1 MKKNILFF
9 MSIPVDL
16 FAVFLLLTF
25 IPVQAGAQPLSDP
38 GTAEHEIT
46 GLDFWTDEQGHL
58 YVDLQGRDIP
68 EPSVRVKNDSRME
81 ALIPDFKTDLS
92 LTPLY
97 RLDEFEAGI
106 KSLFLQNTESGTR
119 LIWNWNQEMPFQ
131 VSTGPDSLTY
141 EFAPAEAPSQSE
153 AEQNSSADVHFT
165 DLSREL
171 PGAPAEIGSSTLFPG
186 MKKDYTG
193 DLISVDLQDAEV
205 EHVIRLITSITD
217 YNLVLDEDVTGR
229 ISLRL
234 KDIPWDQALDLVL
247 IQKNL
252 GMVHQGNIIR
262 ITTAQKLE
270 AEQAQARRARQAEA
284 EARKSIR
291 DLEPLEREFI
301 QINYSTANE
310 MLPQIK
316 DFLSDRGK
324 VSHDPRTNTLIVQ
337 DTSSHIDDVKA
348 LIENL
353 DRPEKQVYIE
363 ARVVYASEEFTRGLG
378 IGWNF
383 LYPEQNAF
391 SPNGNVLG
399 AVQYS
404 SMNFPAMPDYSAALT
419 GSLDRLTGNMFS
431 LDAELRLGESQNQ
444 SRTISAPKII
454 TLNNVRAEIEQGVRI
469 RRQVPDER
477 GTRTEYEDAVLRLA
491 VQPQITADNRLIL
504 DLELSDDSPA
514 EDGINTRLTRT
525 KFLIENGETIV
536 IGGIMKTIEE
546 QNEGRIPGLGTV
558 PVLGWLFKNQHIG
571 DSKNELLIFIRPEIL

>member
-9 MSIPVDL
+9 IFIPVDL
-16 FAVFLLLTF
+16 FAIFLLLIF
-25 IPVQAGAQPLSDP
+25 IPVQAGAQSVSAQ
-38 GTAEHEIT
+38 GAAEHEIT
-46 GLDFWTDEQGHL
+46 GLDFWADEQGYL
-58 YVDLQGRDIP
+58 YVDLKGRDIP
-68 EPSVRVKNDSRME
+68 VPSVRLKNDSRME
-81 ALIPDFKTDLS
+81 ALIPSFKTDLS

-97 RLDEFEAGI
+97 RLDEFKAGI
-106 KSLFLQNTESGTR
+106 KSLFLQNTSSGTR
-119 LIWNWNQEMPFQ
+119 LIWNWNQEIPFK
-131 VSTGPDSLTY
+131 VSTDQDSLTY
-141 EFAPAEAPSQSE
+141 QFAPADTSAQTDT
-153 AEQNSSADVHFT
+153 EQGGSTETDFT

-171 PGAPAEIGSSTLFPG
+171 PGAPGETGSGTLFPG

-193 DLISVDLQDAEV
+193 DLISIDLQDAEV

-217 YNLVLDEDVTGR
+217 YNLVLDEDLSGR

-234 KDIPWDQALDLVL
+234 VNIPWDQALDLVL

-252 GMVHQGNIIR
+252 GMVHRGNIIR

-270 AEQAQARRARQAEA
+270 AEQAQARRAREAEA
-284 EARKSIR
+284 EARKSLK

-310 MLPQIK
+310 MLPQIR
-316 DFLSDRGK
+316 DFLSERGK

-337 DTSSHIDDVKA
+337 DTGSHLDDVKA

-363 ARVVYASEEFTRGLG
+363 ARVVYASEEFARGLG

-391 SPNGNVLG
+391 SPSGNVVG
-399 AVQYS
+399 GVQYS
-404 SMNFPAMPDYSAALT
+404 SMNFPAMPDYSAALS
-419 GSLDRLTGNMFS
+419 GSLDKLTGNMFA

-469 RRQVPDER
+469 RRQVVDER

-558 PVLGWLFKNQHIG
+558 PVLGWLFKNQHIS

>member
-1 MKKNILFF
+1 MKKNNMFF
-9 MSIPVDL
+9 ISIPVDL
-16 FAVFLLLTF
+16 FAIFLLLFF
-25 IPVQAGAQPLSDP
+25 IPVQAGAQSVSAPAP
-38 GTAEHEIT
+38 AEQEIT
-46 GLDFWTDEQGHL
+46 SLDFWTDEQDHL
-58 YVDLQGRDIP
+58 YVELKGRDLP
-68 EPSVRVKNDSRME
+68 VPSVRVKNNSRME
-81 ALIPDFKTDLS
+81 ALIPGFKTDLS

-119 LIWNWNQEMPFQ
+119 LIWNWNREIPFR
-131 VSTGPDSLTY
+131 VSTDQDSLTY
-141 EFAPAEAPSQSE
+141 KFTPADAPSQTE
-153 AEQNSSADVHFT
+153 GEQSSGADTDFT

-171 PGAPAEIGSSTLFPG
+171 PGAPEEMGTDTIFPG
-186 MKKDYTG
+186 MEKDYTG
-193 DLISVDLQDAEV
+193 DLISIDLQDAEV

-217 YNLVLDEDVTGR
+217 YNLVLDEDVSGR

-234 KDIPWDQALDLVL
+234 VNIPWDQALDLVL

-252 GMVHQGNIIR
+252 GMVHRGNIIR
-262 ITTAQKLE
+262 ITTSQKLE
-270 AEQAQARRARQAEA
+270 AEQAQARRAREAEA

-310 MLPQIK
+310 MLPQIR

-324 VSHDPRTNTLIVQ
+324 VSHDARTNTLIVQ
-337 DTSSHIDDVKA
+337 DTGSHLDDVKA

-363 ARVVYASEEFTRGLG
+363 ARVVYASEEFARGLG

-391 SPNGNVLG
+391 SPNGNIVG
-399 AVQYS
+399 GVEYS
-404 SMNFPAMPDYSAALT
+404 SMNFPAVPDYSAALS
-419 GSLDRLTGNMFS
+419 GSLDKLTGNMFS

-491 VQPQITADNRLIL
+491 VQPQITADDRLIL

-558 PVLGWLFKNQHIG
+558 PVLGWLFKNQHIS